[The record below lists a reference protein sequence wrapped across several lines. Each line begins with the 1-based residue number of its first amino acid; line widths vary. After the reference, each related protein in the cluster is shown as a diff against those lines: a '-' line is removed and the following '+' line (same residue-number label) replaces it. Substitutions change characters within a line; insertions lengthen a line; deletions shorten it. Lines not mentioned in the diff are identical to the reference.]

1 MSGRSAGVV
10 IGHGF
15 RCQGKRVRECG
26 RTRSDANADRSHDVR
41 LINLDGHLSARGV
54 AHLRTLPLI
63 NHIKM
68 RN

>member
-1 MSGRSAGVV
+1 MAARQASSLATAFDARENV
-10 IGHGF
+10 
-15 RCQGKRVRECG
+15 VRECG